1 MSHDVVIN
9 ETAGPYVEQ
18 VVICNVCGELTRITG
33 DTPEA
38 LAASSRARRAH
49 ETEYGITREYD
60 E

>member
-1 MSHDVVIN
+1 MTHKVVIN

-18 VVICNVCGELTRITG
+18 VVICDECGELTRITG

-49 ETEYGITREYD
+49 ETENGVEREDY